1 MTHADTR
8 TRARAQAAPVTGPSA
23 DASKGPSADAS
34 KGPSADTSRGP
45 SADTSKGPSADT
57 SKGPSA
63 DTSGM
68 GIDGADAAERTP
80 LRVRFEPA
88 GVEIDAELGV
98 SLYDLAL
105 MAGVDTDAPCGG
117 QGRCGRCRVR
127 LADPRARSA
136 FVVRSNARLSP
147 DDAAAGYLLACQT
160 FVVDPERRDAALSE
174 PTMPD
179 AAAVAPAAATRPT
192 SAGGLGGPVTVIVP
206 PRKKETV
213 FPTGHAAAQPEALP
227 VSCDWRRDPAVRT
240 FVLDI
245 EPPSLADQTTDLDR
259 LRRALAQQHGIEE
272 LRAGLGVL
280 HGLAHTL
287 RDADWKVAAT
297 LEMRDRVSGAYLPP
311 RLVDIRPTTVPSRTY
326 GLAVDVG
333 TTSVV
338 AYLVD
343 FGTGQV
349 VDTASAY
356 NAQIA
361 CGEDVISRI
370 VYSQRGDGLAR
381 LQTLVIGTI
390 NELVDELAQ
399 RNHLRPDDVHEVV
412 AAGNTTMTHL
422 LLGLDPKYIREE
434 PYIPTVAV
442 PPRLTAAELGL
453 GVNPQARVYC
463 LPGVGSYVGG
473 DITAG
478 VISSGMF
485 ATDKLTLFIDVGTN
499 GEMVLGN
506 KEWLI
511 SCACSAGPA
520 FEGGGVGHGMRATS
534 GAVEDIWVNSET
546 FAATYTTIDNAP
558 PQGICGSGLIDLLG
572 ELFVTGV
579 IDKGGRLNRALA
591 SKTPRVRKTDRGW
604 EYVVAWAAE
613 TGVGHDIVLTEG
625 DVGNLVRAKAAI
637 YAGFSVLCRS
647 VGIEVGDVEQIL
659 IGGAFG
665 QYISVEKAIEIGLLP
680 DQPVE
685 RFHFLGNTSALG
697 AYRALLCVTM
707 RREVLEV
714 ARKMTYLE
722 LSADNSFMEE
732 YTSALFLPHTD
743 LDAFPT
749 VKAQLKE
756 TA

>member
-1 MTHADTR
+1 MTQADTR
-8 TRARAQAAPVTGPSA
+8 TRARAQGAPITGPSA
-23 DASKGPSADAS
+23 EASKGPSAEAS
-34 KGPSADTSRGP
+34 KGPSAEASKDMG
-45 SADTSKGPSADT
+45 ADPT
-57 SKGPSA
+57 
-63 DTSGM
+63 
-68 GIDGADAAERTP
+68 DAAERTPLRTP

-88 GVEIDAELGV
+88 GVETDAEPGM

-160 FVVDPERRDAALSE
+160 FVVDPERGDPALSE
-174 PTMPD
+174 PTMAD
-179 AAAVAPAAATRPT
+179 ADAVAPAATDTAGPAAATRPT

-240 FVLDI
+240 FVLEI
-245 EPPSLADQTTDLDR
+245 EPPSLADQTADLDR

-272 LRAGLGVL
+272 LRADLGAL
-280 HGLAHTL
+280 RGLARTL

-297 LEMRDRVSGAYLPP
+297 LEMRDRVSGTYLPP
-311 RLVDIRPTTVPSRTY
+311 RLVDIRPAAVPSGAY

-338 AYLVD
+338 VYLVD

-370 VYSQRGDGLAR
+370 VYSQRDDGLAR

-434 PYIPTVAV
+434 PYVPTVAV

-534 GAVEDIWVNSET
+534 GAVEDVWVNSET

-697 AYRALLCVTM
+697 AYTALLCVTM